1 MLDMI
6 LGLAGAAVGLLLFA
20 AGRYTA
26 RLGPNSGQT
35 PGGHF
40 PGNPIPAPGGRAAA
54 PPSAS
59 AEGGLAGALQFSPLR
74 RRRDAASR

>member
-20 AGRYTA
+20 AGRYTT
-26 RLGPNSGQT
+26 RPGP
-35 PGGHF
+35 
-40 PGNPIPAPGGRAAA
+40 IAAKRRAAISREIPSRRPEDGRRA
-54 PPSAS
+54 PSAS

>member
-20 AGRYTA
+20 AGRYTT
-26 RLGPNSGQT
+26 RPGPIAAKRRAAISRE
-35 PGGHF
+35 
-40 PGNPIPAPGGRAAA
+40 IPSAGGRAAA

>member
-26 RLGPNSGQT
+26 RLGP
-35 PGGHF
+35 
-40 PGNPIPAPGGRAAA
+40 IAAKGRAAA